1 VNVDHYG
8 VEQAFRPA
16 VKLLKKSAL
25 APEVFLGGYDNLET
39 GLAFLAA
46 LKLSGIGSIPEI

>member
-1 VNVDHYG
+1 

-25 APEVFLGGYDNLET
+25 AAEGFSQ
-39 GLAFLAA
+39 GLTVS
-46 LKLSGIGSIPEI
+46 LKRLKDMLR

>member
-1 VNVDHYG
+1 VDHYG

-16 VKLLKKSAL
+16 VKPLKKRAL